1 MEGDCSMQV
10 PNNIPVERTTIWS
23 FPDRGN
29 WATHKG
35 DYRGNWSPYIPHN
48 LISRYSNEREWILD
62 QFSGSGTTLI
72 EAKLLNRNAIG
83 IDINPN
89 AVRLTKNRTTFE
101 YSSSSRLEIRQGDAQ
116 KLDFIKSN
124 SIHLICTHPPYADM
138 ITYSDNIQEDLSHL
152 DVDGF
157 LSKMNAVALE
167 AFRVLKPGRYCAFM
181 MGDLRRHGVLY
192 PLGFKSME
200 IFTNCGFTLKE
211 IIIKEQ
217 HNCRSS
223 DYWEGKE
230 NRFLLLAHEY
240 IFVLQKP
247 FPEKSYPLR
256 EPETL
261 IYEESVELPF

>member
-1 MEGDCSMQV
+1 MQA
-10 PNNIPVERTTIWS
+10 PDNIPMERTTIWS

-83 IDINPN
+83 IDINPT
-89 AVRLTKNRTTFE
+89 AISITKERTAFE
-101 YSSSSRLEIRQGDAQ
+101 LPSNPRLEIRQGNAQ
-116 KLDFIKSN
+116 RLDFIKNN
-124 SIHLICTHPPYADM
+124 SIHLICTHPPYANM
-138 ITYSDNIQEDLSHL
+138 ITYSENIQDDLSHL
-152 DVDGF
+152 DVNCF
-157 LSKMNAVALE
+157 LAKMGAVAKE
-167 AFRVLKPGRYCAFM
+167 SFRVLKPGRYCAFM
-181 MGDLRRHGVLY
+181 MGDLRRHGLLY

-200 IFTNCGFTLKE
+200 IFTTFGFILKE

-247 FPEKSYPLR
+247 IPDQFNSLR

-261 IYEESVELPF
+261 VYKESVELPFEE